1 MGIDE
6 SGSRLESGKPAFKNL
21 DKVSKVHVEDP
32 SQGGEDEGKKTKN
45 MKLNSHRPELG
56 NGRPGPLNFLKQVP
70 LRQNQSIENQDEEA
84 HVIQASSTR
93 RLRKLQFG
101 GLEPSEASESQ
112 PQNRHVIREVTE
124 QENETPDI
132 HLVRA
137 NPSTKL
143 DIYDDM
149 AKNEVRA
156 DFDIYQPP
164 LNSAKG
170 TEMELKMMQSNL
182 RSFDGESAVF
192 TDVERLQNREGQRKQ
207 PNIKIKDSIDIAR
220 PDEQPASNEN
230 IRNEEKAKSY
240 KNGGQ
245 LLRDQDGKDDQ
256 PSHEKRQEDS
266 SEMES
271 INVEVRTKKPKSREQ
286 MFKEIQKEIAQ

>member
-1 MGIDE
+1 MIAVNESLLGIDE
-6 SGSRLESGKPAFKNL
+6 PASRLESGKPAFKNF
-21 DKVSKVHVEDP
+21 DKVSKVHVEGP
-32 SQGGEDEGKKTKN
+32 NQGGEEGRPVAKN

-56 NGRPGPLNFLKQVP
+56 KGQPGPLNFLQQVS
-70 LRQNQSIENQDEEA
+70 LRQNHSIENQDEEA

-132 HLVRA
+132 QLVRA

-156 DFDIYQPP
+156 DFDIY
-164 LNSAKG
+164 
-170 TEMELKMMQSNL
+170 
-182 RSFDGESAVF
+182 
-192 TDVERLQNREGQRKQ
+192 
-207 PNIKIKDSIDIAR
+207 
-220 PDEQPASNEN
+220 
-230 IRNEEKAKSY
+230 
-240 KNGGQ
+240 
-245 LLRDQDGKDDQ
+245 
-256 PSHEKRQEDS
+256 
-266 SEMES
+266 
-271 INVEVRTKKPKSREQ
+271 
-286 MFKEIQKEIAQ
+286 